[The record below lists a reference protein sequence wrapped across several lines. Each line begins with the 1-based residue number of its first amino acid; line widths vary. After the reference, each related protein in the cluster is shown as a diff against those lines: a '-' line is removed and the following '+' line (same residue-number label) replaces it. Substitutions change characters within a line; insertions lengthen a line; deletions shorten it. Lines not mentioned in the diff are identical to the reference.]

1 MSADKPQNAEEDKP
15 VELATTQIQAE
26 TTQQQQ
32 QEDENL
38 KLRQA
43 VRVQPVKISIMFLIP
58 GILSLAFSITSNSQV
73 LAFIGLGLTFWGA
86 LFLFVRPLRYVEGSL
101 LDSIS
106 ISTYTTIDRAVKDL
120 KAKGKGY

>member
-15 VELATTQIQAE
+15 IEITTAQIE
-26 TTQQQQ
+26 VGTTQQQ

-43 VRVQPVKISIMFLIP
+43 VRVQPVKISIMFLVP

-101 LDSIS
+101 LDSTSKIG
-106 ISTYTTIDRAVKDL
+106 RASCRERV
-120 KAKGKGY
+120 